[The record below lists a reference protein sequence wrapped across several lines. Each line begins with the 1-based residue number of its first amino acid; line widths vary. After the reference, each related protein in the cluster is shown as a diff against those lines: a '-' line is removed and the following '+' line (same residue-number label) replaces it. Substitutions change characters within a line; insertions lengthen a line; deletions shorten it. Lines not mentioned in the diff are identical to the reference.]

1 MSINHEI
8 STKTT
13 ECMLDT
19 MHYYMV
25 VDYKNIFA
33 ITNKLCTNEILN
45 QIEVAINIMTYFIL
59 FLEKRTISQPF

>member
-1 MSINHEI
+1 
-8 STKTT
+8 
-13 ECMLDT
+13 MLDT

-59 FLEKRTISQPF
+59 FLEKGTISQPF